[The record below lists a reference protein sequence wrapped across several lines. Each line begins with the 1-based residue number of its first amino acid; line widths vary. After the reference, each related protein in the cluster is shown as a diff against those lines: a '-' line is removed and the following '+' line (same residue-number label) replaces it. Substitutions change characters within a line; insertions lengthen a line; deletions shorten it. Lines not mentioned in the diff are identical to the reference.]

1 MSTARENLVPALI
14 LICRWTVGLIF
25 LYASLDKL
33 LHPDAFA
40 QVIANYRLVPMPL
53 LHAFAGLLPVVEAV
67 TGLALILGWQS
78 RGAALLATLMTV
90 IFMAAIASALSRDL
104 DISCGCFH
112 TEGGHGVGRDLL
124 LRDTLLLLAALVP
137 LVASNDRWS
146 LDFRLKGDR

>member
-1 MSTARENLVPALI
+1 MSTTREKLLPALT
-14 LICRWTVGLIF
+14 LLCRWAVGLIF

-53 LHAFAGLLPVVEAV
+53 LHAFAGLLPVMEAI

-78 RGAALLATLMTV
+78 RGAALLASLMTV
-90 IFMAAIASALSRDL
+90 IFMAAIGSALARDL

-112 TEGGHGVGRDLL
+112 TEGGHDVGRDLL
-124 LRDTLLLLAALVP
+124 LRDTLLLLMALVP
-137 LVASNDRWS
+137 LWVTNDRWS
-146 LDFRLKGDR
+146 LDFRLKGDH